1 MPASSGRELVLKRGT
16 TVVAG
21 VRTKAMAI
29 TRAGIDV
36 TSDDDA
42 GFRTMLGEPG
52 QLELNVSVSGVTK
65 DDVLRAD
72 AVNGVTLQAYTL
84 EFEDGST
91 VTGNF
96 FLATYTETGTYNE
109 AVTFEAEI
117 QSSGTF
123 TFTAGV

>member
-36 TSDDDA
+36 TSDDDV

-117 QSSGTF
+117 QSSGAF

>member
-1 MPASSGRELVLKRGT
+1 MAASSGRELVLKRGT

-42 GFRTMLGEPG
+42 GFRALLGEAG
-52 QLELNVSVSGVTK
+52 QKELNISVSGVTK

-72 AVNGVTLQAYTL
+72 AVNGNTLQAYTL

-91 VTGNF
+91 VTGDF
-96 FLATYTETGTYNE
+96 FLASYTETGTYNE
-109 AVTFEAEI
+109 AVTFEAEV
-117 QSSGTF
+117 QSSGAFVF
-123 TFTAGV
+123 TPAI

>member
-52 QLELNVSVSGVTK
+52 QLELNISVSGVTK

-123 TFTAGV
+123 VFTAGI

>member
-52 QLELNVSVSGVTK
+52 QKELNVSVSGVTK

-91 VTGNF
+91 VTGDF
-96 FLATYTETGTYNE
+96 FLSTYTETGTYNE
-109 AVTFEAEI
+109 AVTFEAEL
-117 QSSGTF
+117 QSSGEF
-123 TFTAGV
+123 VFTAGI

>member
-1 MPASSGRELVLKRGT
+1 
-16 TVVAG
+16 
-21 VRTKAMAI
+21 MAI

-42 GFRTMLGEPG
+42 GFRTMLGEAG
-52 QLELNVSVSGVTK
+52 QKELNISVSGVTK

-72 AVNGVTLQAYTL
+72 AVNGNALQAYTL

-91 VTGNF
+91 VTGDF

>member
-52 QLELNVSVSGVTK
+52 QLELNISVSGVTK

-91 VTGNF
+91 VEGDF
-96 FLATYTETGTYNE
+96 FLASYTETGTYNE
-109 AVTFEAEI
+109 AVTFEAEM

-123 TFTAGV
+123 VFTAGV

>member
-36 TSDDDA
+36 TTDDDS

-52 QLELNVSVSGVTK
+52 QKELNVSVSGVTK

-72 AVNGVTLQAYTL
+72 AVNGATLQAYTL

-91 VTGNF
+91 VTGDF

>member
-16 TVVAG
+16 TIVAG

-72 AVNGVTLQAYTL
+72 AVNGVVLQAYTL

-117 QSSGTF
+117 QSSGEF